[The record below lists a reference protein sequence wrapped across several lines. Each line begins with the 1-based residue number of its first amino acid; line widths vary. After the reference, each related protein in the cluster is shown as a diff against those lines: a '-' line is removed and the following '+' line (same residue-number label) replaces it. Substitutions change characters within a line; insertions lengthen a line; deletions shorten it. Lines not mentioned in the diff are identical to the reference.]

1 MDYTIGSRR
10 LVVKVF
16 VPPSKG
22 SSKEGPYVADVRW
35 HPCKVISCS
44 EIDAVG
50 KRPPPFGL
58 AESMSNGVIGV
69 ALWWSVSSLGVGK
82 SRMGSSSRDDDEK
95 KMENPVFPNL
105 VRSGSG
111 D

>member
-22 SSKEGPYVADVRW
+22 SSKEGPPVADDRW

-50 KRPPPFGL
+50 KRPLPFGL
-58 AESMSNGVIGV
+58 VESMSNGVLGV
-69 ALWWSVSSLGVGK
+69 ASWWSVSSLGVGK
-82 SRMGSSSRDDDEK
+82 SRLGSSSSDEEEK
-95 KMENPVFPNL
+95 KENQVLQSF
-105 VRSGSG
+105 VQ
-111 D
+111 

>member
-1 MDYTIGSRR
+1 MRGSRP
-10 LVVKVF
+10 LAAKVF
-16 VPPSKG
+16 VPPSRG
-22 SSKEGPYVADVRW
+22 SSKKGPNVADVRW
-35 HPCKVISCS
+35 NPCKAISYS
-44 EIDAVG
+44 EVDAVG
-50 KRPPPFGL
+50 NRPPPFG
-58 AESMSNGVIGV
+58 VIGV
-69 ALWWSVSSLGVGK
+69 ASWWSVSSLGVGN